1 METATDTENAL
12 TNGETQARGAQA
24 SAGAAL
30 AEISVI
36 IPVKN
41 EAAGIGTLLGA
52 LINQSLRPSEIVI
65 TDGGST
71 DGTREAV
78 REFARRSP
86 VPVVLIEVEQAFPGR
101 GRNLA
106 IERARHEW
114 IASIDGGNRPEP
126 DWLAELV
133 RAARANPEARI
144 VYGKF
149 RTVADSYFTECAAIA
164 YLPPAEEF
172 HRFIASSLIHRSAWR
187 AAGGFRED
195 LRSGEDLLFFDKLEE
210 AGVVAARTERAVV
223 HWSLQP
229 NARGTLRRFALY
241 SRHGMKAGLGRG
253 WQLGV
258 ARFYLVLLVVLLA
271 GAIFWWPLAL
281 LAPAALVARAERRIY
296 RWAQSKTTGARLREM
311 LNPKRV
317 LYVVWINLLTDAA
330 TFLGVWQWLRRD
342 YVGRGES

>member
-1 METATDTENAL
+1 MGGIEMVTENEL
-12 TNGETQARGAQA
+12 TDSQTQA
-24 SAGAAL
+24 SDAAKAL
-30 AEISVI
+30 DEISVI
-36 IPVKN
+36 IPVRN
-41 EAAGIGTLLGA
+41 EAAGIVALLEALVNQTLP
-52 LINQSLRPSEIVI
+52 PSEIVI

-71 DGTREAV
+71 DGTPEIV
-78 REFARRSP
+78 REFARRST

-126 DWLAELV
+126 SWLAELV
-133 RAARANPEARI
+133 RAARANPDARI

-149 RTVADSYFTECAAIA
+149 RTVAESYFTECAAIA

-172 HRFIASSLIHRSAWR
+172 HRFIASSLLHRSAWR

-210 AGVVAARTERAVV
+210 AGVVAARTTSAVV

-229 NARGTLRRFALY
+229 DAGGTLRRFALY

-258 ARFYLVLLVVLLA
+258 ARFYLVLLVVLLVA
-271 GAIFWWPLAL
+271 AILWWPLAV
-281 LAPAALVARAERRIY
+281 LAPLALVARAERRIY
-296 RWAQSKTTGARLREM
+296 RWAQSKSAGARLAEM

-330 TFLGVWQWLRRD
+330 TFLGVWQWFWRD
-342 YVGRGES
+342 YVGQKS